1 MTLLTNP
8 NVRIKWEVSVTRVI
22 FLREIFFKAKY
33 DEGQAL
39 VLCQM
44 YNFKGGLLYLYEKL
58 KMYGDIVEFHM
69 ENNEYDLIL
78 KACKKYG
85 YV

>member
-1 MTLLTNP
+1 
-8 NVRIKWEVSVTRVI
+8 
-22 FLREIFFKAKY
+22 
-33 DEGQAL
+33 
-39 VLCQM
+39 M

-85 YV
+85 